1 MSASEPTAPIQ
12 PGAIVELHSL
22 STAALNGLRAE
33 AGELDVSKGR
43 RAAVLADG
51 RFLGVKV
58 LKPYGNLCIGLALWM
73 MVGRVV
79 PSAGCGRLE
88 GSAPGFFLLNSL

>member
-1 MSASEPTAPIQ
+1 MSASEPPAAIH

-58 LKPYGNLCIGLALWM
+58 LNPYGTLGLALWM
-73 MVGRVV
+73 LLGRGV
-79 PSAGCGRLE
+79 PAAGCGRL
-88 GSAPGFFLLNSL
+88 GCSAPGVFLLN